1 MGYVP
6 LQEETQVIAVSHVGI
21 QEEGSCLQARTQ
33 ALSRSAGALILEFP
47 ASSSMKISVCCLSH
61 SVYRIFLLQQP
72 ELRQRAHMKLKLPML
87 ILLALKF

>member
-21 QEEGSCLQARTQ
+21 QEGSCLQARTQ

-61 SVYRIFLLQQP
+61 SVYRILVT
-72 ELRQRAHMKLKLPML
+72 A
-87 ILLALKF
+87 I